1 MASSTPPKPKPHN
14 LSKRYEW
21 SQAKSLMP
29 LQAKYETGPTGALVP
44 NSKGD
49 TDHIAVVYDKGD
61 TPPEIT
67 IKQVSGS
74 VHTVLA
80 NGIAVAVIARAT
92 GNPPAVSDVL
102 LVERSV
108 Q

>member
-1 MASSTPPKPKPHN
+1 MAPSPPNPSH
-14 LSKRYEW
+14 RYEW

-29 LQAKYETGPTGALVP
+29 PQAHCERGPMGALIP
-44 NSKGD
+44 DAHGEA
-49 TDHIAVVYDKGD
+49 DHIAVVYDKGE

-80 NGIAVAVIARAT
+80 NGIAVAVVARSNGIAPCVA
-92 GNPPAVSDVL
+92 DVL
-102 LVERSV
+102 LVERRITA
-108 Q
+108 

>member
-1 MASSTPPKPKPHN
+1 MANSYDTRTN
-14 LSKRYEW
+14 TYDW
-21 SQAKSLMP
+21 SEAKSLMP
-29 LQAKYETGPTGALVP
+29 LKAECESGPKGALVP
-44 NSKGD
+44 DAKGE
-49 TDHIAVVYDKGD
+49 TDHIAVVYDEGEM
-61 TPPEIT
+61 PPEIT

-92 GNPPAVSDVL
+92 GKAPTASDVL

-108 Q
+108 HA

>member
-1 MASSTPPKPKPHN
+1 MARSTPPKQTPHN
-14 LSKRYEW
+14 ISNRYEW

-29 LQAKYETGPTGALVP
+29 LHANTETGPTGALVP
-44 NSKGD
+44 NQTGD

-80 NGIAVAVIARAT
+80 NGIAVAVVACAT
-92 GNPPAVSDVL
+92 GTPPTASDVL
-102 LVERSV
+102 LVERTI

>member
-1 MASSTPPKPKPHN
+1 MAPSKPHN

-29 LQAKYETGPTGALVP
+29 VQAKYETGPIGALVP
-44 NSKGD
+44 DGIGE
-49 TDHIAVVYDKGD
+49 TDHIAVVYDKGEK
-61 TPPEIT
+61 PPEIT

-80 NGIAVAVIARAT
+80 NGIAVAIVARAT
-92 GNPPAVSDVL
+92 GKAPSVSDVL
-102 LVERSV
+102 LVERSLH
-108 Q
+108 

>member
-1 MASSTPPKPKPHN
+1 MADTTPDMPQH
-14 LSKRYEW
+14 YQW

-29 LQAKYETGPTGALVP
+29 LKAECERGPKGALVP
-44 NSKGD
+44 DARGE
-49 TDHIAVVYDKGD
+49 TDHIAVVYDKGE

-80 NGIAVAVIARAT
+80 NGIAVAVVARTT
-92 GNPPAVSDVL
+92 GKAPSVSDVL

-108 Q
+108 HS